1 MAKPSTLSKSIN
13 TIGSFTRNNLERL
26 GSMIDSMN
34 AKTGKP
40 RQYKAVD
47 LGDEDYQQDL
57 FREQTLKAT
66 QQLLGPRFATY
77 GKYAKKVVPNSF
89 FQSTVDSA
97 FAQVAKLASNWSQL
111 DLPNE
116 HRFANIA
123 TLDDEERYALATDI
137 ANQNRA
143 LAAMGGLTGL
153 AGLPGL
159 LADTLWLLLVSLR
172 TVYQI
177 AAIYNKPLTG
187 KQGVKMAYEL
197 LSSADLSKM
206 QEKQA
211 LLAGMGIGK
220 GLLDNAQSH
229 GLHSELKNLGLK
241 NQNVNYYA
249 EQIDSIASQVGI
261 DLDKINLLW
270 VRRFIPVTAVAIGV
284 HYNSQLIDEVI
295 GVAKATFAPE
305 AKLANRAITDD
316 SSSEAEVKKASN
328 NDAQKDTE
336 KTEENSDTEETSSKK
351 DSDKQTSD
359 KKAK

>member
-1 MAKPSTLSKSIN
+1 MAKRSTLSKSIN
-13 TIGSFTRNNLERL
+13 TIGSFTRNNLERV

-197 LSSADLSKM
+197 LSNADLSKM

-295 GVAKATFAPE
+295 GVAQATFAPE

-328 NDAQKDTE
+328 NDAQKEAE